1 MSSGCCRSSQK
12 AGNRSYTNQLKTK
25 IMKQAIKPIATVL
38 NETYKSQLATN
49 EYLLILNPHEE
60 LRGKIQQ
67 VKKEFGDTYRV
78 AVAMS
83 GKPHVTLVR
92 FTQLAM
98 MEERIVQRLRTI
110 AMGYCPFKVEL
121 KDFGSFPT
129 HTIFINVTSKLPI
142 RGLTDEIK
150 SVQRLMKLDKDHKPH
165 FIDEPHIPIAR
176 KLLPW
181 QYEKSWLE
189 YGSKSFTGKFIADGM
204 LLLKRR
210 TGDMAWQISER
221 FAFQNLPVSTRQGQ
235 LFSLPR
241 A

>member
-1 MSSGCCRSSQK
+1 MQ
-12 AGNRSYTNQLKTK
+12 
-25 IMKQAIKPIATVL
+25 QAIKPIATVL
-38 NETYKSQLATN
+38 NETYKRQLATN

-67 VKKEFGDTYRV
+67 VKKEFYDAYQAPTALG
-78 AVAMS
+78 

-92 FTQLAM
+92 FTQLAL

-121 KDFGSFPT
+121 KDFGSFPS
-129 HTIFINVTSKLPI
+129 HTLFINVTSKLPI
-142 RGLTDEIK
+142 RALVNEIK
-150 SVQRLMKLDKDHKPH
+150 DIQRLMKLDKEHKPH
-165 FIDEPHIPIAR
+165 FIDEPYIPIAR

-181 QYEKSWLE
+181 QYEKGWLE
-189 YGSKSFTGKFIADGM
+189 YSNKSFTGRFIADAM

-210 TGDMAWQISER
+210 EGEMAWQIAER
-221 FAFQNLPVSTRQGQ
+221 FVFQNLPVTIRQGQ

>member
-1 MSSGCCRSSQK
+1 MQ
-12 AGNRSYTNQLKTK
+12 
-25 IMKQAIKPIATVL
+25 QAIKPIATVL
-38 NETYKSQLATN
+38 HENYKRQLATN

-60 LRGKIQQ
+60 LRNRIQQ
-67 VKKEFGDTYRV
+67 VKKEFYDTYQ
-78 AVAMS
+78 APTALG
-83 GKPHVTLVR
+83 GKPQVTLVR
-92 FTQLAM
+92 FTQLAL

-121 KDFGSFPT
+121 KDFGSFPS

-142 RGLTDEIK
+142 RGLVNEIK
-150 SVQRLMKLDKDHKPH
+150 DIQRLMKPDKDHKPH
-165 FIDEPHIPIAR
+165 FIDEPYLTIAR

-181 QYEKSWLE
+181 QYEKGWLE
-189 YGSKSFTGKFIADGM
+189 YSNRSFTGRFIADGM

-210 TGDMAWQISER
+210 AGEMAWQIAER

-235 LFSLPR
+235 LF